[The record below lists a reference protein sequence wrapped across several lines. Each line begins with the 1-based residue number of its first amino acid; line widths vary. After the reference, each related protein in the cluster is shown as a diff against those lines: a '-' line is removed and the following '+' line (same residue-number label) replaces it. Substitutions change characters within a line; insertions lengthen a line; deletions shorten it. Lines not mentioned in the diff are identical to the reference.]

1 MRHLRRSV
9 GVLILVMTF
18 VAVNHA
24 LVEAQSSSSNYKVT
38 ETFFGSGGEL
48 NACSSSYCS
57 KQSIGE
63 ITAGLTEGTNFSA
76 RAGFNTTDIPLL
88 EVSVVGGTFDLGVLT
103 PTTTG
108 SGSTTLAIRNYLS
121 HGYVVRMYGDPL
133 KQQAHT
139 MTALTTPTTSQQ
151 GQEQFGMNLRDNTT
165 PNVGADP
172 QQIPSGSFSYGTYA
186 TDYDII
192 DSYKYVSGD
201 IVAQSTKSSGETQ
214 YTLSFIANINSL
226 TPAGQYQADLSAVVV
241 STY

>member
-1 MRHLRRSV
+1 M
-9 GVLILVMTF
+9 
-18 VAVNHA
+18 NA
-24 LVEAQSSSSNYKVT
+24 LA
-38 ETFFGSGGEL
+38 
-48 NACSSSYCS
+48 
-57 KQSIGE
+57 
-63 ITAGLTEGTNFSA
+63 
-76 RAGFNTTDIPLL
+76 
-88 EVSVVGGTFDLGVLT
+88 
-103 PTTTG
+103 
-108 SGSTTLAIRNYLS
+108 
-121 HGYVVRMYGDPL
+121 
-133 KQQAHT
+133 
-139 MTALTTPTTSQQ
+139 TPTTSQQ
-151 GQEQFGMNLRDNTT
+151 GQEQFGMNLRDNAT